1 MFLQIFS
8 NLKFLIIYYKYE
20 KIISNFRAKYFV
32 GFIKIKLIELNQD
45 VQLLALDVLD
55 FIMVEGKIPIWT
67 QVAAKAF
74 LTSLINI
81 LKTRDAPE
89 VQAKILYLIKK
100 WGVKFESY
108 KEILPNFS
116 EIYNGLRTSGVVFPD
131 SIDSDYHKYLGEEKE
146 EIQDISNPNS
156 KYVQNNYNDDF
167 GVVNHNIHDYES
179 NTNSKLDINPNNYDK
194 KYHKLLTK
202 VKVWVENI
210 NLANEMIDN
219 TPLSSPV
226 DDGLKSVIDSL
237 REAENENII
246 YIQEKVK
253 NEKLLELL
261 LGINDDINRTMVRY
275 DCIRSRKKPQ
285 PFTSVF
291 GGTKNT
297 QNYSTGKKE
306 SVENTNKRTNENLFD
321 LFGNDSNQGSN
332 NGNRGSI
339 VNSNSNTNFNQPIK
353 HVDELFDIF
362 NSKPQPVNVNNT
374 NINNNNSNN
383 MSSPFDFG
391 LGNSSSVPN
400 SNNNQVIQG
409 NNMGFFD
416 ITGTSSSSNGVS
428 HQNQQSQQSEKKTDI
443 MDKLK
448 SAYGGGDMPLKSA
461 SVDFTAMVN

>member
-1 MFLQIFS
+1 M
-8 NLKFLIIYYKYE
+8 
-20 KIISNFRAKYFV
+20 R
-32 GFIKIKLIELNQD
+32 IKLIELNQE

-100 WGVKFESY
+100 WGVRFESY

-116 EIYNGLRTSGVVFPD
+116 EIYQGLRTSGVVFPD
-131 SIDSDYHKYLGEEKE
+131 SIDSDYYRYLGEEKE
-146 EIQDISNPNS
+146 EKQNISNSNS
-156 KYVQNNYNDDF
+156 NFVQNNYNDDF
-167 GVVNHNIHDYES
+167 GVNNQNTHDYDIPRT
-179 NTNSKLDINPNNYDK
+179 TNSKLDINPDNYDK

-219 TPLSSPV
+219 TPLASPA

-275 DCIRSRKKPQ
+275 DCLRARKKPQ
-285 PFTSVF
+285 RFTSVF
-291 GGTKNT
+291 GGTNNT
-297 QNYSTGKKE
+297 QNYSSKTE
-306 SVENTNKRTNENLFD
+306 SVGNVNKKTNENLFD
-321 LFGNDSNQGSN
+321 LFGNDSNQGN
-332 NGNRGSI
+332 NTGNRGSV
-339 VNSNSNTNFNQPIK
+339 VNSNPNTNFNQPIK

-362 NSKPQPVNVNNT
+362 NAKPQPVNVEIGNM
-374 NINNNNSNN
+374 NNSNN
-383 MSSPFDFG
+383 MNSPFDFG
-391 LGNSSSVPN
+391 LSNPSNLPN
-400 SNNNQVIQG
+400 PNNNPVIQG

-416 ITGTSSSSNGVS
+416 ITGTSSSSNNVNNGNFVP
-428 HQNQQSQQSEKKTDI
+428 QQIQQSRHNEKKTDI

-448 SAYGGGDMPLKSA
+448 NAYGGGDMPLKTG
-461 SVDFTAMVN
+461 SVDFTTMVNNFNFILFEF